1 MPTIEMLQLLV
12 YGGPGMVLF
21 GIFIFWYLPNKE
33 KRHAD
38 TIQRI
43 HSEDHSRLEEIIER
57 QARQIRELG
66 RDVLISALVSQGVPD
81 TEAELRA
88 KRIIS
93 NGN

>member
-1 MPTIEMLQLLV
+1 MPSVEVLQLLV

-21 GIFIFWYLPNKE
+21 GVFIFWYLPLKE
-33 KRHAD
+33 KRHAE
-38 TIQRI
+38 TIMRI
-43 HSEDHSRLEEIIER
+43 HNEDHNRLEGVIER

-66 RDVLISALVSQGVPD
+66 RDVLISALVSQGIPD
-81 TEAELRA
+81 GEAELRA